1 MYSAPTRAPGE
12 RVGKRVLTPF
22 CFPDSILQTAAAAA
36 VLHFGGYSMSHVMN
50 TYARQPVAFARGQ
63 GVWLWDEAGKKYLDA
78 LAGIAVNTLGHNH
91 PRLVR
96 ALSEQIARVIH
107 TSNLFRIPVQEAAAD
122 RVAAITGLDEVFFC
136 NSGLEANECALK
148 VARKYG
154 HDRGVAEPAIIV
166 MEKAFH
172 GRSLATLSATGS
184 RKVQAGF
191 EPLVQGFVR
200 VPLNDLE
207 AVRQVAAHNRNVV
220 AVFIEPIQGEGG
232 INVARLEYLRG
243 LKEIC
248 DRHEWLFMSDEV
260 QCGLGRTG
268 KWFVYQHAGFLP
280 DVVPLAKGLGSGVPV
295 GACVTG
301 GRAKGVFK
309 PGNHGSTFGGNPLAM
324 TAVVTTIDTMRDE
337 NLLASALKVGDAIRE
352 GLAAGLAGAAG
363 VTEVRGRGLMLGVEL
378 NRPCGEIVARA
389 LDAGLVLNVTADNV
403 VRLLPALIM
412 SESEGREVVER
423 LVPLIRE
430 FLAQPA
436 KAA

>member
-1 MYSAPTRAPGE
+1 
-12 RVGKRVLTPF
+12 
-22 CFPDSILQTAAAAA
+22 
-36 VLHFGGYSMSHVMN
+36 MN
-50 TYARQPVAFARGQ
+50 TYARQPVAFVRGQ
-63 GVWLWDEAGKKYLDA
+63 GVWLYDEAGKPYLDA

-96 ALSEQIARVIH
+96 ALTEQIGRIMH
-107 TSNLFRIPVQEAAAD
+107 SSNLFRIPLQEQAAD
-122 RVAAITGLDEVFFC
+122 RIAEITGLDEVFFC
-136 NSGLEANECALK
+136 NSGLEANEAAIK

-207 AVRQVAAHNRNVV
+207 AVRLVAERNKNVV

-232 INVARLEYLRG
+232 INVSRLEYLRG

-248 DRHEWLFMSDEV
+248 DAQQWLFMSDEV

-268 KWFVYQHAGFLP
+268 RWFVYQHAGFLP
-280 DVVPLAKGLGSGVPV
+280 DVVPLAKGLASGVPV
-295 GACVTG
+295 GACVVG
-301 GRAKGVFK
+301 GRAQGVFK

-324 TAVVTTIDTMRDE
+324 RGVVETIDIMRDE
-337 NLLASALKVGDAIRE
+337 DLLASAVRVGDAIRG
-352 GLAAGLAGAAG
+352 GLAAALAGEAG
-363 VTEVRGRGLMLGVEL
+363 VVEIRGMGMMLGIELDRPCVEL
-378 NRPCGEIVARA
+378 VKMG
-389 LDAGLVLNVTADNV
+389 LDAGLVFNVTADKV
-403 VRLLPALIM
+403 IRLLPPLVM
-412 SESEGREVVER
+412 NEVEGRQVVER
-423 LVPLIRE
+423 LVPLVKE
-430 FLAQPA
+430 FLARS
-436 KAA
+436 AAPLPRAATAAR